1 MESVNKKISGFPE
14 FLPQQQKT
22 FQKLIAKIQKIFE
35 SYGADPIETPAVER
49 LTTLLQKGG
58 NPKEIYGLRRV
69 QSEDEG
75 SKELGLKFDLTVP
88 LARYVATHFQN
99 LTFPFRRYQ
108 IQPVFRGERA
118 QKGRYRQFYQ
128 CDFDIINQEKLSPY
142 NSVEILFLIAE
153 IFQSLGLGEFRIYI
167 NHREILQGYLK
178 YYSNCQSEQDLAELV
193 RRIDKYLTILHT
205 NPRNNFDARL
215 DKYFSGRKREEFFQF
230 LDFLDETVR
239 DKSIDRLDKFA
250 TKYPFGKNYQNAI
263 QEMKQTFQIL
273 EKNQAFKNVFWFDP
287 QLARGLDYYTGI
299 VFETELKDYPELG
312 SVCSG
317 GRYDNLTSQ
326 FINKRLPGIG
336 LSVGLSRLFD
346 AILDS
351 EKNTTKEQA
360 ERKLLI
366 TFMGA
371 DYLAENFLLA
381 EKIRKIGVPVEHYL
395 EEKKIKNQLSYAEKK
410 NFCWVLLYGDEEKQK
425 KIISIKNL
433 STREQTSINFT
444 NDKILLAE
452 LENYFK

>member
-153 IFQSLGLGEFRIYI
+153 IFQILDLGDFTIQI
-167 NHREILQGYLK
+167 NHREILKGILK
-178 YYSNCQSEQDLAELV
+178 YYSNCQSEQDLAEL
-193 RRIDKYLTILHT
+193 I
-205 NPRNNFDARL
+205 RL
-215 DKYFSGRKREEFFQF
+215 
-230 LDFLDETVR
+230 
-239 DKSIDRLDKFA
+239 LDKFYKMPEIKFRA
-250 TKYPFGKNYQNAI
+250 EVEKYFGNKKEDFFKVIKSSKQNNIEFLDRIEKIPAGESYQTAI
-263 QEMKQTFQIL
+263 QEIKQTFQIL
-273 EKNQAFKNVFWFDP
+273 EKNTEFKDIFKLEP
-287 QLARGLDYYTGI
+287 TIARGLDYYTGI
-299 VFETELKDYPELG
+299 VFETKLDDYPELG

-317 GRYDNLTSQ
+317 GRYDNLASQ

-346 AILDS
+346 VILES

-366 TFMGA
+366 TFMGE
-371 DYLAENFLLA
+371 DYLADCFLIA
-381 EKIRKIGVPVEHYL
+381 KRIRKIGVPVEHYL

-410 NFCWVLLYGDEEKQK
+410 KFRWVLLYGEEEKQK

>member
-153 IFQSLGLGEFRIYI
+153 IFQILDLGDFTIQI
-167 NHREILQGYLK
+167 NHREILKGILK
-178 YYSNCQSEQDLAELV
+178 YYSNCQSEQDLAEL
-193 RRIDKYLTILHT
+193 I
-205 NPRNNFDARL
+205 RL
-215 DKYFSGRKREEFFQF
+215 
-230 LDFLDETVR
+230 
-239 DKSIDRLDKFA
+239 LDKFYKMPEIKFRA
-250 TKYPFGKNYQNAI
+250 EVEKYFGNKKEDFFKVIKSSKQNSVEFLDRIEKIPAGESYQTAI
-263 QEMKQTFQIL
+263 QEIKQTFQIL
-273 EKNQAFKNVFWFDP
+273 EKNTEFKDIFKLEP
-287 QLARGLDYYTGI
+287 TIARGLDYYTGI
-299 VFETELKDYPELG
+299 VFETKLDDYPELG

-317 GRYDNLTSQ
+317 GRYDNLASQ

-346 AILDS
+346 VILES

-366 TFMGA
+366 TFMGE
-371 DYLAENFLLA
+371 DYLADCFLIAKELD
-381 EKIRKIGVPVEHYL
+381 PVT
-395 EEKKIKNQLSYAEKK
+395 
-410 NFCWVLLYGDEEKQK
+410 
-425 KIISIKNL
+425 
-433 STREQTSINFT
+433 ST
-444 NDKILLAE
+444 
-452 LENYFK
+452 

>member
-153 IFQSLGLGEFRIYI
+153 IFQILDLGEFTIQI
-167 NHREILQGYLK
+167 NHREILKGILK
-178 YYSNCQSEQDLAELV
+178 YYSNCQSEQDLAEL
-193 RRIDKYLTILHT
+193 I
-205 NPRNNFDARL
+205 RL
-215 DKYFSGRKREEFFQF
+215 
-230 LDFLDETVR
+230 
-239 DKSIDRLDKFA
+239 LDKFYKMPEIKFRA
-250 TKYPFGKNYQNAI
+250 EVEKYFGNKKEDFFKVIKYSKQNNIEFLARLEKIPAGESYQTAI
-263 QEMKQTFQIL
+263 QEIKQTFQIL
-273 EKNQAFKNVFWFDP
+273 EKNTEFKDIFKLEP
-287 QLARGLDYYTGI
+287 TIARGLDYYTGI
-299 VFETELKDYPELG
+299 VFETKLDDYPELG

-317 GRYDNLTSQ
+317 GRYDNLASQ

-346 AILDS
+346 VILES

-366 TFMGA
+366 TFMGE
-371 DYLAENFLLA
+371 DYLADCFLIA
-381 EKIRKIGVPVEHYL
+381 NKIRKIGVPVEHYL

-410 NFCWVLLYGDEEKQK
+410 KFRWVLLYGEEEKQK

>member
-128 CDFDIINQEKLSPY
+128 CDFDIINQEKLSSY
-142 NSVEILFLIAE
+142 HSVEILFLIAE
-153 IFQSLGLGEFRIYI
+153 IFQILDLGDFTIQI
-167 NHREILQGYLK
+167 NHREILKGILK
-178 YYSNCQSEQDLAELV
+178 YYSNCQSEQDLAEL
-193 RRIDKYLTILHT
+193 I
-205 NPRNNFDARL
+205 RL
-215 DKYFSGRKREEFFQF
+215 
-230 LDFLDETVR
+230 
-239 DKSIDRLDKFA
+239 LDKFYKMPEIKFRA
-250 TKYPFGKNYQNAI
+250 EVEKYFGNKKEDFFKVIKSSKQNSVEFLDRIEKIPAGESYQSAI
-263 QEMKQTFQIL
+263 QEIKQTFQIL
-273 EKNQAFKNVFWFDP
+273 EKNTEFKDIFKLEP
-287 QLARGLDYYTGI
+287 TIARGLDYYTGI
-299 VFETELKDYPELG
+299 VFETKLDDYPELG

-317 GRYDNLTSQ
+317 GRYDNLASQ

-346 AILDS
+346 VILES

-366 TFMGA
+366 TFMGE
-371 DYLAENFLLA
+371 DYLADCFLIA
-381 EKIRKIGVPVEHYL
+381 KRIRKIGVPVEHYL

-410 NFCWVLLYGDEEKQK
+410 KLPLGFALWRRRKTK
-425 KIISIKNL
+425 K
-433 STREQTSINFT
+433 
-444 NDKILLAE
+444 
-452 LENYFK
+452 NYQH

>member
-153 IFQSLGLGEFRIYI
+153 IFQILDLGDFTIQI
-167 NHREILQGYLK
+167 NHREILKGILK
-178 YYSNCQSEQDLAELV
+178 YYSNCQSEQDLAEL
-193 RRIDKYLTILHT
+193 I
-205 NPRNNFDARL
+205 RL
-215 DKYFSGRKREEFFQF
+215 
-230 LDFLDETVR
+230 
-239 DKSIDRLDKFA
+239 LDKFYKMPEIKFRA
-250 TKYPFGKNYQNAI
+250 EVEKYFGNKKEDFFKVIKSSKQNNIEFLDRIEKIPAGESYQTAI
-263 QEMKQTFQIL
+263 QEIKQTFQIL
-273 EKNQAFKNVFWFDP
+273 EKNTEFKDIFKLEP
-287 QLARGLDYYTGI
+287 TIARGLDYYTGI
-299 VFETELKDYPELG
+299 VFETKLDDYPELG

-317 GRYDNLTSQ
+317 GRYDNLASQ

-346 AILDS
+346 VILES

-366 TFMGA
+366 TFMGE
-371 DYLAENFLLA
+371 DYLADCFLIA
-381 EKIRKIGVPVEHYL
+381 NKIRKIGVPVEHYL
-395 EEKKIKNQLSYAEKK
+395 EDKKIKNQLSYAEKK
-410 NFCWVLLYGDEEKQK
+410 KFRWVLLYGEEEKQK

>member
-153 IFQSLGLGEFRIYI
+153 IFQILDLGDFTIQI
-167 NHREILQGYLK
+167 NHREILKGILK
-178 YYSNCQSEQDLAELV
+178 YYSNCQSEQDLAEL
-193 RRIDKYLTILHT
+193 I
-205 NPRNNFDARL
+205 RL
-215 DKYFSGRKREEFFQF
+215 
-230 LDFLDETVR
+230 
-239 DKSIDRLDKFA
+239 LDKFYKMPEIKFRA
-250 TKYPFGKNYQNAI
+250 EVEKYFGNKKEDFFKVIKSSKQNSVEFLDRIEKIPAGESYQTAI
-263 QEMKQTFQIL
+263 QEIKQTFQIL
-273 EKNQAFKNVFWFDP
+273 EKNTEFKDIFKLEP
-287 QLARGLDYYTGI
+287 TIARGLDYYTGI
-299 VFETELKDYPELG
+299 VFETKLDDYPELG

-317 GRYDNLTSQ
+317 GRYDNLASQ

-346 AILDS
+346 VILES

-366 TFMGA
+366 TFMGE
-371 DYLAENFLLA
+371 DYLADCFLIA
-381 EKIRKIGVPVEHYL
+381 NKIRKIGVPVEHYL

-410 NFCWVLLYGDEEKQK
+410 NFRWVLLYGEEEKQK

>member
-153 IFQSLGLGEFRIYI
+153 IFQILDLGEFTIQI
-167 NHREILQGYLK
+167 NHREILKGILK
-178 YYSNCQSEQDLAELV
+178 YYSNCQSEQDLAEL
-193 RRIDKYLTILHT
+193 I
-205 NPRNNFDARL
+205 RL
-215 DKYFSGRKREEFFQF
+215 
-230 LDFLDETVR
+230 
-239 DKSIDRLDKFA
+239 LDKFYKMPEIKFRA
-250 TKYPFGKNYQNAI
+250 EVEKYFGNKKEDFFKVIKSSKQNSVEFLDRIEKIPAGESYQSAI
-263 QEMKQTFQIL
+263 QEIKQTFQIL
-273 EKNQAFKNVFWFDP
+273 EKNTEFKDIFKLEP
-287 QLARGLDYYTGI
+287 TIARGLDYYTGI
-299 VFETELKDYPELG
+299 VFETKLDDYPELG

-317 GRYDNLTSQ
+317 GRYDNLASQ

-346 AILDS
+346 AILES

-366 TFMGA
+366 TFMGE
-371 DYLAENFLLA
+371 DYLTDCFLIA
-381 EKIRKIGVPVEHYL
+381 NKIRKIGVPVEHYL

-410 NFCWVLLYGDEEKQK
+410 KFCWVLLYGEEEKQK

-433 STREQTSINFT
+433 STREQTSINF
-444 NDKILLAE
+444 ILLV
-452 LENYFK
+452 K

>member
-128 CDFDIINQEKLSPY
+128 CDFDIINQEKLSSY
-142 NSVEILFLIAE
+142 HSVEILFLIAE
-153 IFQSLGLGEFRIYI
+153 IFQILDLGDFTIQI
-167 NHREILQGYLK
+167 NHREILKGILK
-178 YYSNCQSEQDLAELV
+178 YYSNCKTEQDLAEL
-193 RRIDKYLTILHT
+193 I
-205 NPRNNFDARL
+205 RL
-215 DKYFSGRKREEFFQF
+215 
-230 LDFLDETVR
+230 
-239 DKSIDRLDKFA
+239 LDKFYKMPEIKFRA
-250 TKYPFGKNYQNAI
+250 EVEKYFGNKKEDFFKVIKYSKQNNIEFLAKLEKIPAGESYQTAI
-263 QEMKQTFQIL
+263 QEIKQTFQIL
-273 EKNQAFKNVFWFDP
+273 EKNTEFKDIFKLEP
-287 QLARGLDYYTGI
+287 TIARGLDYYTGI
-299 VFETELKDYPELG
+299 VFETKLDDYPELG

-317 GRYDNLTSQ
+317 GRYDNLASQ

-346 AILDS
+346 VILES

-371 DYLAENFLLA
+371 DYLADCFLIA
-381 EKIRKIGVPVEHYL
+381 NKIRKIGVPVEHYL

-410 NFCWVLLYGDEEKQK
+410 KFRWVLLYGEEEKQK

>member
-153 IFQSLGLGEFRIYI
+153 IFQILDLGEFTIQI
-167 NHREILQGYLK
+167 NHREILKGILK
-178 YYSNCQSEQDLAELV
+178 YYSNCQSEQDLAEL
-193 RRIDKYLTILHT
+193 I
-205 NPRNNFDARL
+205 RL
-215 DKYFSGRKREEFFQF
+215 
-230 LDFLDETVR
+230 
-239 DKSIDRLDKFA
+239 LDKFYKMPEIKFRA
-250 TKYPFGKNYQNAI
+250 EVEKYFGNKKEDFFKVIKSSKQNSVEFLDRIEKIPAGESYQSAI
-263 QEMKQTFQIL
+263 QEIKQTFQIL
-273 EKNQAFKNVFWFDP
+273 EKNTEFKDIFKLEP
-287 QLARGLDYYTGI
+287 TIARGLDYYTGI
-299 VFETELKDYPELG
+299 VFETKLDDYPELG

-317 GRYDNLTSQ
+317 GRYDNLASQ

-346 AILDS
+346 AILES

-366 TFMGA
+366 TFMGE
-371 DYLAENFLLA
+371 DYLTDCFLIA
-381 EKIRKIGVPVEHYL
+381 NKIRKIGVPVEHYL

-410 NFCWVLLYGDEEKQK
+410 KFCWVLLYGEEEKQK